1 MRLVISPV
9 LLLLL
14 LLAGPAV
21 WAQRITF
28 SGRVT
33 ETNGQPVPFAS
44 VFVRGTSQGA
54 TADDKG
60 HYELTLTGPAQDTLT
75 ASAIGFAPL
84 KKAIASKAGRQ
95 TVNFVLSSGGVA
107 LGEVVVRPYEN
118 PAYRILRRVD
128 ANRRRN
134 QKTSLTAY
142 DYDSYARNELLI
154 NNLPDQLS
162 RRKLLRQITAVADTL
177 GLERDA
183 NGRPVVP
190 IFASEVLSHY
200 YQNNEP
206 LRQRE
211 EVAKTQMHGAAPR
224 EGSVVSQIMGSSFQD
239 WDFYRNWIRIVGK
252 DFISPIA
259 EGWKFSYEYE
269 LQDSLMVGDD
279 YCYKLK
285 VTPRRPQDL
294 AFKGTIWITTDT
306 YALRKL
312 DVEVSTQANLNFIEQ
327 IAVRQELAPTE
338 AGPWLPTVTR
348 FAIGIRPTKG
358 STGVLARISTV
369 YSNFR
374 VNQPRPL
381 AFYDKPLEI
390 AADAYDVPAG
400 YFAANRPD
408 TLSRQEQLTLVV
420 LDTVRQLPAVR
431 SVLEL
436 ADIVVNGYYPLG
448 KIDAGPILATLGYN
462 NIEGVRLRLGFRT
475 STEWSRD
482 WQLRPYLAYGT
493 QDGRFKYGLRV
504 QRVIERRHWTVANFE
519 HRHDIDQ
526 VALLDN
532 DYALENPLFE
542 AAARLGN
549 ISNSRPLLRDLTSV
563 SVQSDLFR
571 GFTQRVM
578 LRRQQFQPLY
588 PFAYY
593 TREPRPGNPTDTD
606 FTLSEVVLESRYAR
620 DEVLVANNQNRRTAV
635 GLKRWPVFT
644 VRYTLGLNNLLGS
657 DFRYQKFNL
666 LIDHSLRLGQLGRTT
681 YRIDA
686 GYIPSTVPY
695 PVLKSHLG
703 NQSVF
708 YNAGAYNLMRYF
720 EFVSDRYAGLQL
732 EHQFGGFLTNS
743 LPGIK
748 QLNWRLVAT
757 TNLLWGSVSDA
768 NRRIIPTFDPVTGQP
783 LPTFQSLGR
792 VPYAEVG
799 YGIENIFKIVRV
811 DFLHRLTYRT
821 RPEARNFGV
830 KLSLK
835 FSL

>member
-1 MRLVISPV
+1 MRFTFPPFLV

-14 LLAGPAV
+14 GPAG
-21 WAQRITF
+21 WAQHITF
-28 SGRVT
+28 SGRIT
-33 ETNGQPVPFAS
+33 EAAGKPVPFAS

-54 TADDKG
+54 TADENGRYKLILT
-60 HYELTLTGPAQDTLT
+60 ELADTLT
-75 ASAIGFAPL
+75 ASAIGFSPV
-84 KKAIASKAGRQ
+84 KKAITSTAAQQTLNFTLGAGS
-95 TVNFVLSSGGVA
+95 VS
-107 LGEVVVRPYEN
+107 LGEVVVRPHEN
-118 PAYRILRRVD
+118 PAYRILREVQ
-128 ANRRRN
+128 NHRRRN
-134 QKTSLTAY
+134 QKTELEAY
-142 DYDSYARNELLI
+142 EYDSYARNELLI
-154 NNLPDQLS
+154 NNLPSQVS
-162 RRKLLRQITAVADTL
+162 RRKVLRQITAVADSL
-177 GLERDA
+177 GLDRDA
-183 NGRPVVP
+183 NGQPVVP

-200 YQNNEP
+200 YQNNNP

-211 EVAKTQMHGAAPR
+211 EVSKTQMHGAVPR

-259 EGWKFSYEYE
+259 EGWKFSYEYT
-269 LQDSLMVGDD
+269 LQDSLLVGDD
-279 YCYKLK
+279 FCYKIK

-294 AFKGTIWITTDT
+294 AFKGTIWVTTDT
-306 YALRKL
+306 YALRQL
-312 DVEVSTQANLNFIEQ
+312 DVAVSTEANLNFIEQ
-327 IAVRQELAPTE
+327 ITVRQELTPTS
-338 AGPWLPTVTR
+338 AGPWLPTRTR
-348 FAIGIRPTKG
+348 FVIGIKPSKG
-358 STGVLARISTV
+358 STGVLARIITA
-369 YSNFR
+369 YSNFV
-374 VNQPRPL
+374 VNQVKPL
-381 AFYDKPLEI
+381 PFYDKPLEI
-390 AADAYDVPAG
+390 AATAYDVPEG
-400 YFAANRPD
+400 FFAANRPD
-408 TLSRQEQLTLVV
+408 SLSRQEQLTLTV

-431 SVLEL
+431 SMLEL

-448 KIDAGPILATLGYN
+448 KIDLGPILATVGYN

-475 STEWSRD
+475 STEWNRD

-493 QDGRFKYGLRV
+493 QDNRFKYGLRV
-504 QRVIERRHWTVANFE
+504 QRVVDRRHWTVANFE

-563 SVQSDLFR
+563 AVQSDLFR

-588 PFAYY
+588 PFLYY
-593 TREPRPGNPTDTD
+593 TGEPQPGNPTDSD
-606 FTLSEVVLESRYAR
+606 FTLSEVVVESRYAR

-635 GLKRWPVFT
+635 GLKRWPVFM
-644 VRYTLGLNNLLGS
+644 VRYTLGVNNVLGS
-657 DFRYQKFNL
+657 DFSYQKFNL

-703 NQSVF
+703 NQSFF

-732 EHQFGGFLTNS
+732 EHQFGGFLFNS
-743 LPGIK
+743 LPAIK

-757 TNLLWGSVSDA
+757 TNLLWGGVSEA
-768 NRRIIPTFDPVTGQP
+768 NRQIIPTTDPVTGEV
-783 LPTFQSLGR
+783 LPAFQSLGR
-792 VPYAEVG
+792 TPYAEVG
-799 YGIENIFKIVRV
+799 YGVENIFKIVRV
-811 DFLHRLTYRT
+811 DFVHRLTYRT
-821 RPEARNFGV
+821 LPDARTFGV
-830 KLSLK
+830 KVSLK

>member
-1 MRLVISPV
+1 MRFAYPLCLLLVIWITP
-9 LLLLL
+9 
-14 LLAGPAV
+14 AG

-28 SGRVT
+28 SGRIT
-33 ETNGQPVPFAS
+33 EAANGKPVPFAS

-54 TADDKG
+54 TADENGRYK
-60 HYELTLTGPAQDTLT
+60 LTLTGPVDTLT
-75 ASAIGFAPL
+75 ASAIGFEPV
-84 KKAIASKAGRQ
+84 KKAVSSPKAQQ
-95 TVNFVLSSGGVA
+95 TINFGLGAGAVS
-107 LGEVVVRPYEN
+107 LGEVIVRPREN
-118 PAYRILRRVD
+118 PAYRILRRVQD
-128 ANRRRN
+128 NRRRN
-134 QKTSLTAY
+134 QKTELDAY
-142 DYDSYARNELLI
+142 EYDSYARNELLL
-154 NNLPDQLS
+154 NNLPSQVS
-162 RRKLLRQITAVADTL
+162 RRKLLRQVTAVADSL
-177 GLERDA
+177 GLDRDA
-183 NGRPVVP
+183 NGQPVLP

-200 YQNNEP
+200 YQNNDP

-211 EVAKTQMHGAAPR
+211 EVSKTQMHGAVPR

-259 EGWKFSYEYE
+259 EGWKFSYEYD

-279 YCYKLK
+279 YCYQLK

-294 AFKGTIWITTDT
+294 AFRGTIWITTDT

-312 DVEVSTQANLNFIEQ
+312 DVAVSTQANLNFIEQ
-327 IAVRQELAPTE
+327 IAVRQELASTA
-338 AGPWLPTVTR
+338 AGPWLPTRTR
-348 FAIGIRPTKG
+348 FVIGIKPTKG
-358 STGVLARISTV
+358 STGVLARITTV
-369 YSNFR
+369 YSNFV
-374 VNQPRPL
+374 VNQVKPL
-381 AFYDKPLEI
+381 PFYDKPLEV
-390 AADAYDVPAG
+390 ATNAYDVPEG
-400 YFAANRPD
+400 FFAAHRPD
-408 TLSRQEQLTLVV
+408 SLSRQEQLTLTV

-431 SVLEL
+431 SLLEL

-448 KIDAGPILATLGYN
+448 KIDLGPILATLGYN

-475 STEWSRD
+475 SSEWSRD
-482 WQLRPYLAYGT
+482 WQLRPYVAYGT

-504 QRVIERRHWTVANFE
+504 QRVIDRRHWTVANVE

-549 ISNSRPLLRDLTSV
+549 ISNSRPLLRDLSSV
-563 SVQSDLFR
+563 AVQSDLFR

-593 TREPRPGNPTDTD
+593 TREARPGNPTGSD
-606 FTLSEVVLESRYAR
+606 FTLSEVVVESRYAR

-635 GLKRWPVFT
+635 GLKRWPVFR
-644 VRYTLGLNNLLGS
+644 VRYTLGVNKVLGS
-657 DFRYQKFNL
+657 DFSYQKVNL

-681 YRIDA
+681 YRLDA

-703 NQSVF
+703 NQSAF

-732 EHQFGGFLTNS
+732 EHQFGGFLSNS
-743 LPGIK
+743 LPVIK

-757 TNLLWGSVSDA
+757 TNLLWGSVSEA
-768 NRRIIPTFDPVTGQP
+768 NRRIIPVNDPVTGEP
-783 LPTFQSLGR
+783 LPAFQSLGAR
-792 VPYAEVG
+792 PYAEVG
-799 YGIENIFKIVRV
+799 YGVENIFKIVRV
-811 DFLHRLTYRT
+811 DFIHRLTYRNL
-821 RPEARNFGV
+821 PDARTFGV
-830 KLSLK
+830 KVSLK

>member
-1 MRLVISPV
+1 MRLAYPLC
-9 LLLLL
+9 LLLLVL
-14 LLAGPAV
+14 TIPAG

-28 SGRVT
+28 SGRIT
-33 ETNGQPVPFAS
+33 EADGKPVPFAS

-54 TADDKG
+54 TADENG
-60 HYELTLTGPAQDTLT
+60 RYQLTLPGPVDTLT
-75 ASAIGFAPL
+75 ASAIGFSAV
-84 KKAIASKAGRQ
+84 KKAVSSSKAQQ
-95 TVNFVLSSGGVA
+95 TVNFALGAGAVS
-107 LGEVVVRPYEN
+107 LGEVIVRPHEN
-118 PAYRILRRVD
+118 PAYRILRRVQQ
-128 ANRRRN
+128 NRARN
-134 QKTSLTAY
+134 QKTELLAY
-142 DYDSYARNELLI
+142 EYDSYARNELLL
-154 NNLPDQLS
+154 NNLPDQVS
-162 RRKLLRQITAVADTL
+162 RRKLLRQMTAVADTL
-177 GLERDA
+177 GLDRDA

-190 IFASEVLSHY
+190 VFASEVLSRF
-200 YQNNEP
+200 YQNNNP

-211 EVAKTQMHGAAPR
+211 EVSKTQMHGAAPR
-224 EGSVVSQIMGSSFQD
+224 EGSVVSQVMGSSFQD

-252 DFISPIA
+252 DFVSPIA

-269 LQDSLMVGDD
+269 LQDSLLVGDD
-279 YCYKLK
+279 YCYKIK

-306 YALRKL
+306 YALRQL
-312 DVEVSTQANLNFIEQ
+312 DLAVSTQANLNFIEQ
-327 IAVRQELAPTE
+327 IAVSQELTPTA
-338 AGPWLPTVTR
+338 AGPWLPTRTR
-348 FAIGIRPTKG
+348 FVISIKPSQG
-358 STGVLARISTV
+358 STGVLARITTV
-369 YSNFR
+369 YSGFV
-374 VNQPRPL
+374 VNQVKPL
-381 AFYDKPLEI
+381 PFYDKPLEV
-390 AADAYDVPAG
+390 AADAYEVPAG
-400 YFAANRPD
+400 FFAANRPD
-408 TLSRQEQLTLVV
+408 SLSRQEQLTLTV

-431 SVLEL
+431 SLLEL
-436 ADIVVNGYYPLG
+436 ADVVVNGYYPLG
-448 KIDAGPILATLGYN
+448 KVDLGPILATLGYN
-462 NIEGVRLRLGFRT
+462 NIEGLRLRAGFRT

-482 WQLRPYLAYGT
+482 WQLRPYVAYGT

-504 QRVIERRHWTVANFE
+504 LRVLDRRHWTVANFE

-526 VALLDN
+526 IALLDN

-549 ISNSRPLLRDLTSV
+549 ISSSRPLLRDLTSV
-563 SVQSDLFR
+563 AVQSDLFR

-593 TREPRPGNPTDTD
+593 TGEPRPGNPTRSD
-606 FTLSEVVLESRYAR
+606 FTLSEIVLESRYAR

-635 GLKRWPVFT
+635 GLKRWPVLT
-644 VRYTLGLNNLLGS
+644 VRYTLGVNNLLGS

-666 LIDHSLRLGQLGRTT
+666 LLDHSIRLGQLGRTT
-681 YRIDA
+681 YRLDA

-695 PVLKSHLG
+695 PLLKSHLG

-732 EHQFGGFLTNS
+732 EHQFGGFMLNS
-743 LPGIK
+743 LPAIR

-757 TNLLWGSVSDA
+757 GNLLYGRVSAA
-768 NRRIIPTFDPVTGQP
+768 NRQITPPTDPVSGQA

-792 VPYAEVG
+792 APYAEVG
-799 YGIENIFKIVRV
+799 YAVENIFKIVRV

-821 RPEARNFGV
+821 APDARTFGV
-830 KLSLK
+830 KVSLK

>member
-1 MRLVISPV
+1 MRLAYPLC
-9 LLLLL
+9 LLLFVLTIP
-14 LLAGPAV
+14 AG
-21 WAQRITF
+21 WAQRMTF
-28 SGRVT
+28 SGRIT
-33 ETNGQPVPFAS
+33 EAGGKAVPFAS

-54 TADDKG
+54 TADENG
-60 HYELTLTGPAQDTLT
+60 RYQLTLTGPVDTLT
-75 ASAIGFAPL
+75 ASAIGFSAV
-84 KKAIASKAGRQ
+84 KKAITSVKAQQ
-95 TVNFVLSSGGVA
+95 TVNFALGAGAVS
-107 LGEVVVRPYEN
+107 LGEVIVRPHEN
-118 PAYRILRRVD
+118 PAYRILRRVQQ
-128 ANRRRN
+128 NRSRN
-134 QKTSLTAY
+134 QKTELDAY
-142 DYDSYARNELLI
+142 EYDSYARNELLL
-154 NNLPDQLS
+154 NNLPDQVS
-162 RRKLLRQITAVADTL
+162 RRKVLRQITAVADTL
-177 GLERDA
+177 GLARDA

-190 IFASEVLSHY
+190 VFASEVLSHY
-200 YQNNEP
+200 YQNNNP

-211 EVAKTQMHGAAPR
+211 EVSKTQMHGAVPR

-239 WDFYRNWIRIVGK
+239 WDFYRNWLRIVGK
-252 DFISPIA
+252 DFVSPIA
-259 EGWKFSYEYE
+259 EGWKFSYEYD

-279 YCYKLK
+279 YCYKIK

-306 YALRKL
+306 YALRQTDL
-312 DVEVSTQANLNFIEQ
+312 VVSTQANLNFIDQ
-327 IAVRQELAPTE
+327 IAVRQELTPTA
-338 AGPWLPTVTR
+338 AGPWLPTRTGFV
-348 FAIGIRPTKG
+348 IGIKPSKG
-358 STGVLARISTV
+358 STGVLARITTV
-369 YSNFR
+369 YSNFV
-374 VNQPRPL
+374 VNQVKPL
-381 AFYDKPLEI
+381 PFYDKPLEV
-390 AADAYDVPAG
+390 AADAYEVPAG
-400 YFAANRPD
+400 FFAANRPD
-408 TLSRQEQLTLVV
+408 SLSRQEQLTLTV

-431 SVLEL
+431 SMLEL

-448 KIDAGPILATLGYN
+448 KIDLGPILATLGYN

-482 WQLRPYLAYGT
+482 WQLRPYVAYGT

-504 QRVIERRHWTVANFE
+504 QRVIDRRHWTVANFE

-526 VALLDN
+526 VALLNN
-532 DYALENPLFE
+532 DYALDNPLAE

-563 SVQSDLFR
+563 AVQSDLFR

-578 LRRQQFQPLY
+578 LRRQQFRPLY

-593 TREPRPGNPTDTD
+593 TGEPRPGGPTNSN
-606 FTLSEVVLESRYAR
+606 FGLSEVVLESRYAR

-644 VRYTLGLNNLLGS
+644 VRYTLGVNKVLGS

-681 YRIDA
+681 YRLDA

-695 PVLKSHLG
+695 PILKSHLG
-703 NQSVF
+703 NQSFF
-708 YNAGAYNLMRYF
+708 YNSGAYNLMRYF
-720 EFVSDRYAGLQL
+720 EFVSDRYAGLQV
-732 EHQFGGFLTNS
+732 EHQFGGFLFNS
-743 LPGIK
+743 LPAIK

-757 TNLLWGSVSDA
+757 GNLLYGSVSAA
-768 NRRIIPTFDPVTGQP
+768 NRQIIPTTDPVTDEV

-799 YGIENIFKIVRV
+799 YGVENIFKIVRV

-821 RPEARNFGV
+821 VPDARTFGV
-830 KLSLK
+830 KVSLK

>member
-1 MRLVISPV
+1 MRFIFPPF

-14 LLAGPAV
+14 VLGPAG

-28 SGRVT
+28 SGRIT
-33 ETNGQPVPFAS
+33 EATGKPVPFAS

-54 TADDKG
+54 TADENGRYKLV
-60 HYELTLTGPAQDTLT
+60 LTEPADTLT
-75 ASAIGFAPL
+75 ASAIGFSPVR
-84 KKAIASKAGRQ
+84 KAIGSTAAQQTLNFTLGAGS
-95 TVNFVLSSGGVA
+95 VS
-107 LGEVVVRPYEN
+107 LGEVVVRPHEN
-118 PAYRILRRVD
+118 PAYRILREVQ
-128 ANRRRN
+128 NHRRRN
-134 QKTSLTAY
+134 QKTELDAY
-142 DYDSYARNELLI
+142 EYDSYARNELLL
-154 NNLPDQLS
+154 NNLPSQVS
-162 RRKLLRQITAVADTL
+162 RRKVLRQITAVADSL
-177 GLERDA
+177 GLDRDA
-183 NGRPVVP
+183 NGQPVVP

-200 YQNNEP
+200 YQNNNP

-211 EVAKTQMHGAAPR
+211 EVSKTQMHGAMPR

-239 WDFYRNWIRIVGK
+239 WDFYRNWLRIVGK

-259 EGWKFSYEYE
+259 EGWKFSYEYT

-294 AFKGTIWITTDT
+294 AFKGTIWITADT
-306 YALRKL
+306 YALRQL
-312 DVEVSTQANLNFIEQ
+312 DLVVSTQANLNFIEQ
-327 IAVRQELAPTE
+327 IAVRQELTPTA
-338 AGPWLPTVTR
+338 AGPWLPTRTGFV
-348 FAIGIRPTKG
+348 IGIKPTKG
-358 STGVLARISTV
+358 STGVLARINTV
-369 YSNFR
+369 YSNFV
-374 VNQPRPL
+374 VNQVKPL
-381 AFYDKPLEI
+381 PFYDKPLEV
-390 AADAYDVPAG
+390 ATDAYEVPAG
-400 YFAANRPD
+400 YFAAHRPD
-408 TLSRQEQLTLVV
+408 SLSRQEQLTLTV

-431 SVLEL
+431 SMLEL

-448 KIDAGPILATLGYN
+448 KVDLGPILATVGYN
-462 NIEGVRLRLGFRT
+462 NIEGLRLRLGFRT

-493 QDGRFKYGLRV
+493 QDNRFKYGLRV
-504 QRVIERRHWTVANFE
+504 QRVVDRRHWTVANFE

-563 SVQSDLFR
+563 AVQSDLFR

-578 LRRQQFQPLY
+578 LRRQQFRPLY
-588 PFAYY
+588 PFLYY
-593 TREPRPGNPTDTD
+593 TREPQPGNPTNSD
-606 FTLSEVVLESRYAR
+606 FTLSEVVVESRYAR

-644 VRYTLGLNNLLGS
+644 VRYTLGVNKVLGS
-657 DFRYQKFNL
+657 DFSYQKLNL

-703 NQSVF
+703 NQSFF

-720 EFVSDRYAGLQL
+720 EFVSDKYAGLQL
-732 EHQFGGFLTNS
+732 EHQFGGFLLNS
-743 LPGIK
+743 LPAIK

-757 TNLLWGSVSDA
+757 TNLLWGGVSEA
-768 NRRIIPTFDPVTGQP
+768 NRRIIPTNDPVTGQP
-783 LPTFQSLGR
+783 LPAFQSLGR
-792 VPYAEVG
+792 TPYVELG
-799 YGIENIFKIVRV
+799 YGVENIFKIVRV
-811 DFLHRLTYRT
+811 DFVHRLTYRT
-821 RPEARNFGV
+821 LPDARTFGLKV
-830 KLSLK
+830 SLK